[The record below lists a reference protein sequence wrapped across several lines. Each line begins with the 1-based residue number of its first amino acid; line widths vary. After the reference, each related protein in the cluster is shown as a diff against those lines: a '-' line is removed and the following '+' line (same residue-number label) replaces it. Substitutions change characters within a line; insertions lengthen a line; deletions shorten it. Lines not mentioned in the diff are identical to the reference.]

1 MNDFDLDVRRHVY
14 SSFARD
20 GRPPT
25 SAETATALGVDQAD
39 VDSSYRRLH
48 DAHALVLHPGTTE
61 VWMANPFSAIETP
74 HVVESGGRSWYGYCA
89 SDGLAIPAALHAD
102 GRIES
107 ECADCGEPVAL
118 EVRDGRLARGDE
130 LLVHILLPARR
141 WWDDIGFT

>member
-74 HVVESGGRSWYGYCA
+74 HVVESGGRSWYGNCA
-89 SDGLAIPAALHAD
+89 WDGLAIPAALHAD
-102 GRIES
+102 GPQLALDAGVVAIIQPGGSKRDDEVA
-107 ECADCGEPVAL
+107 EAVRAADATMV
-118 EVRDGRLARGDE
+118 VTGRR
-130 LLVHILLPARR
+130 HFRH
-141 WWDDIGFT
+141 